1 MFTLSTLL
9 ELVLL
14 LNFFVL
20 GASRLRT
27 AVNLVAVQGMLLG
40 AAPLWLEHGSRVV
53 LLSLGTI
60 AVKGVLIPRLL
71 LYAMRDLS
79 IGPEVR
85 PAGGFIASLLLGA
98 AGTGASLWF
107 GGTLPLHNSEHS
119 AFVVPASLA
128 TIFTGFVM
136 LITRSRTISQSLGY
150 LVLENGVFVFS
161 LLLIEAVPALVE
173 IGVLLDLIV
182 AVFVMGIIIQHINR
196 ELDPLERQ
204 HLSALKE

>member
-9 ELVLL
+9 EIVLL
-14 LNFFVL
+14 LNFFIL

-27 AVNLVAVQGMLLG
+27 AVNLVAAQGMLLG
-40 AAPLWLEHGSRVV
+40 AAPLWLEHGPRVV
-53 LLSLGTI
+53 LLSLGTM
-60 AVKGVLIPRLL
+60 AVKGILIPRLL
-71 LYAMRDLS
+71 LYAMRDQT
-79 IGPEVR
+79 IGPEFR

-107 GGTLPLHNSEHS
+107 GGTLPLHNGEHS
-119 AFVVPASLA
+119 QLIVPASLA
-128 TIFTGFVM
+128 TTFAGFLMLFTRV
-136 LITRSRTISQSLGY
+136 TTISQSLGY
-150 LVLENGVFVFS
+150 LVLENGVFIFG
-161 LLLIEAVPALVE
+161 LLLIEAVPAMVE

-196 ELDPLERQ
+196 ELDPLDRQ

>member
-1 MFTLSTLL
+1 MCTLTTLL

-40 AAPLWLEHGSRVV
+40 AAPLWLEHGPRVV
-53 LLSLGTI
+53 LLSLGTM
-60 AVKGVLIPRLL
+60 AVKGILIPRLL
-71 LYAMRDLS
+71 LYAMRDQT
-79 IGPEVR
+79 IGPEFR

-98 AGTGASLWF
+98 VGTGASLWF
-107 GGTLPLHNSEHS
+107 GGTLPLHNGEHS
-119 AFVVPASLA
+119 QLIVPASLA
-128 TIFTGFVM
+128 TTFAGFVM
-136 LITRSRTISQSLGY
+136 LFTRVKTISQSLGY
-150 LVLENGVFVFS
+150 LVLENGVFIFG
-161 LLLIEAVPALVE
+161 LLLIEAVPAMVE

-196 ELDPLERQ
+196 ELDPLEVQ
-204 HLSALKE
+204 HLSSLKE

>member
-1 MFTLSTLL
+1 MFTLTTLL

-40 AAPLWLEHGSRVV
+40 AAPLWLEHGPRVV
-53 LLSLGTI
+53 LLSLGTM
-60 AVKGVLIPRLL
+60 AVKGILIPRLL
-71 LYAMRDLS
+71 LYAMRDQT
-79 IGPEVR
+79 IGPEFR

-98 AGTGASLWF
+98 VGTGASLWF
-107 GGTLPLHNSEHS
+107 GGTLPLHNGEHS
-119 AFVVPASLA
+119 QLIVPASLA
-128 TIFTGFVM
+128 TTFAGFVM
-136 LITRSRTISQSLGY
+136 LFTRVKTISQSLGY
-150 LVLENGVFVFS
+150 LVLENGVFIFG
-161 LLLIEAVPALVE
+161 LLLIEAVPAMVE

-196 ELDPLERQ
+196 ELDPLEVQ
-204 HLSALKE
+204 HLSSLKE